1 MKTPDTLVQ
10 ILKGEAAVP
19 PYFFA
24 LMPLGWA
31 YSAVMRVRA
40 ALYRAGILAN
50 KRLPCRVISVGNIT
64 AGGTGKTPMTILLA
78 GMLTRRGLKPA
89 VITRGYGGAMEG
101 GVAVVADG
109 ERVLLSQRDAGDEA
123 YLMAKRLPGVP
134 VVMGRD
140 RYSAGLLA
148 VERFNPDVIILD
160 DGYQH
165 MALERDLN
173 ILLLDA
179 ARPFGN
185 GHLLPMGYLREP
197 VTAAGRADAVVF
209 TRSDMAEPGALDKY
223 MARLLEVCPSAAIA
237 TAAHVPSGL
246 YNLADGSESGLDSLS
261 GARVFGF
268 SGIAA
273 PASFALILKRL
284 HANIIG
290 LKWYPDHHAYTGREL
305 AELASEAQSAGA
317 DVLVTTEKD
326 AVRLERMARPAVSV
340 LVLKVEMSFVGGGE
354 LVGRL
359 IDEMAGRG

>member
-1 MKTPDTLVQ
+1 MTTPDTMVQ

-31 YSAVMRVRA
+31 YSAAVRARA
-40 ALYRAGILAN
+40 ALYGAGIFTK

-78 GMLTRRGLKPA
+78 GMLTGRRLKPA

-101 GVAVVADG
+101 GVAVVSDG

-123 YLMAKRLPGVP
+123 FLMAKRLPGVP

-148 VERFNPDVIILD
+148 VERFSPDVIILD

-165 MALERDLN
+165 MALVRDLN

-179 ARPFGN
+179 TRPFGN
-185 GHLLPMGYLREP
+185 GYTLPMGYLREP
-197 VTAAGRADAVVF
+197 VSAACRADVAVF
-209 TRSDMAEPGALDKY
+209 TRSDMAEPGTLDKN
-223 MARLLEVCPSAAIA
+223 MARLHEICPSAAIA

-246 YNLADGSESGLDSLS
+246 YNLADGSECGLDSLS
-261 GARVFGF
+261 GLRVFGF
-268 SGIAA
+268 SGIAS

-290 LKWYPDHHAYTGREL
+290 LKWFPDHHEYTGPEL
-305 AELASEAQSAGA
+305 AELVSEAQRSGA

-326 AVRLERMARPAVSV
+326 AVRLERMARPAVRV

-354 LVGRL
+354 LFGRL
-359 IDEMAGRG
+359 IDDMAGRG